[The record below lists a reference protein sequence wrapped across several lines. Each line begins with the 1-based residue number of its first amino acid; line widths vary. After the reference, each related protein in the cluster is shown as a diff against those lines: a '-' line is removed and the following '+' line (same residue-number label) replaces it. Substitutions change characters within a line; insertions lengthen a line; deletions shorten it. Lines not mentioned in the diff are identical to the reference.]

1 MLSGRRAESRELGRA
16 AAVNL
21 ERNTMFRRSAWIGG
35 VMAVWLALPAM
46 AQWTWTPQTG
56 RWVNLKRMPKESAEL
71 QLEYAR
77 SLKIDGDYRR
87 ALKETD
93 KFRQFYANDSLADEN
108 EFLRGEILLAMG
120 KRMDAAKT
128 FRNLLNT
135 HPDTRRFDEA
145 VRYLYQIG
153 DEYYESGMKRM
164 EKRFALFRKRPLKRA
179 AEVYGMVVENQ
190 PFTAAAAEAQY
201 KIGLSHQAR
210 KEYIEA
216 AYEFRRVI
224 EEYGGSDWV
233 DDASFSLAS
242 SYVKGALK
250 PEYDQSPSELAVEA
264 IDDFIAWYPDD
275 PRNEDLRAKRAAMRE
290 SIARQKLNVARYYE
304 RRREFGAA
312 KLYYELI
319 ADSFADTPQ
328 AETARAWLDKNSGVA
343 HVGDR
348 YTSRQAAVSE
358 SN

>member
-1 MLSGRRAESRELGRA
+1 
-16 AAVNL
+16 
-21 ERNTMFRRSAWIGG
+21 MFRRSAWIGG
-35 VMAVWLALPAM
+35 ILAVLLALPAV

-77 SLKIDGDYRR
+77 SLKISGDYRR

-93 KFRQFYANDSLADEN
+93 KFRQFYANDPLADEN

-120 KRMDAAKT
+120 KRMDAAKS
-128 FRNLLNT
+128 FKNLLNA
-135 HPDTRRFDEA
+135 HPDTKRFNEA
-145 VRYLYQIG
+145 IKYLYQIG

-164 EKRFALFRKRPLKRA
+164 EKRFALFKKRPLKRA

-216 AYEFRRVI
+216 AYEYRRVI

-233 DDASFSLAS
+233 DDASYSLADC
-242 SYVKGALK
+242 YVKGALK

-264 IDDFIAWYPDD
+264 IDDFVSRYPDD
-275 PRNEDLRAKRAAMRE
+275 SRNEDLKAKRAAMRE
-290 SIARQKLNVARYYE
+290 SIARQKLNVARYHE

-312 KLYYELI
+312 KLYYQLI

-328 AETARAWLDKNSGVA
+328 AEIARTWLEKNSGVT
-343 HVGDR
+343 HIGDR
-348 YTSRQAAVSE
+348 YASRQAAASE
-358 SN
+358 SK